1 MLRSGQDAHGP
12 FTTFLLEPPPPLSAV
27 VTSAAPAFAARSMAA
42 EEDCM
47 ARKVVTQY
55 AVFHN
60 IGGNSDVV
68 FYYQGGGADSV
79 TGIPFTEAAF
89 IVDLLRHEKPMSY
102 DATLKRLST
111 YSLEP
116 VGEGE

>member
-1 MLRSGQDAHGP
+1 
-12 FTTFLLEPPPPLSAV
+12 
-27 VTSAAPAFAARSMAA
+27 
-42 EEDCM
+42 M

-60 IGGNSDVV
+60 IGGSSDIV

-89 IVDLLRHEKPMSY
+89 IVDLLRNEKPMSY
-102 DATLKRLST
+102 DASLKRLST
-111 YSLEP
+111 YTPEP

>member
-1 MLRSGQDAHGP
+1 
-12 FTTFLLEPPPPLSAV
+12 
-27 VTSAAPAFAARSMAA
+27 
-42 EEDCM
+42 M

-60 IGGNSDVV
+60 IGAGSDIV

-79 TGIPFTEAAF
+79 TNIPVPEALY
-89 IVDLLRHEKPMSY
+89 IVDLLRNEKPMSY
-102 DATLKRLST
+102 DHALKRLST
-111 YSLEP
+111 YTPEP

>member
-1 MLRSGQDAHGP
+1 
-12 FTTFLLEPPPPLSAV
+12 
-27 VTSAAPAFAARSMAA
+27 
-42 EEDCM
+42 M
-47 ARKVVTQY
+47 ARKLVTHY

-60 IGGNSDVV
+60 IGANTDIV

-79 TGIPFTEAAF
+79 SAVPFAEASF

-102 DATLKRLST
+102 DHTLKRLSN
-111 YSLEP
+111 YAAEP

>member
-1 MLRSGQDAHGP
+1 
-12 FTTFLLEPPPPLSAV
+12 
-27 VTSAAPAFAARSMAA
+27 
-42 EEDCM
+42 M

-60 IGGNSDVV
+60 IGATSDIV

-79 TGIPFTEAAF
+79 TGVSYAEASY
-89 IVDLLRHEKPMSY
+89 IVDLLRNEKPMSY
-102 DATLKRLST
+102 DASLKRLST
-111 YSLEP
+111 YTPEP

>member
-1 MLRSGQDAHGP
+1 
-12 FTTFLLEPPPPLSAV
+12 
-27 VTSAAPAFAARSMAA
+27 
-42 EEDCM
+42 M
-47 ARKVVTQY
+47 ARKIVTQY

-60 IGGNSDVV
+60 IGASSDIV

-89 IVDLLRHEKPMSY
+89 IVDLLRNEKPMSY
-102 DATLKRLST
+102 DASLKRLST
-111 YSLEP
+111 YTPEP